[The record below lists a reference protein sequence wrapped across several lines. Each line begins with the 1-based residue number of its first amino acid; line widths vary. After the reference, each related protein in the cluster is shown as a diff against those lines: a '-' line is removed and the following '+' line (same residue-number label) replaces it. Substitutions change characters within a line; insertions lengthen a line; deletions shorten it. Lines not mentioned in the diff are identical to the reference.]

1 MNFHQII
8 FASILCASA
17 ASADVYRWVDENGV
31 VHYSDKAPASTQPD
45 KLELAPE
52 SDTPP
57 ANIGAGVYDDA
68 IENTRAWREQHEA
81 ERQQTREAREEREK
95 AELTSTENCS
105 KAIHRLAILNKQ
117 CPVFYDGAG
126 FLRDQCPGVYVVN
139 AGERSYVDDDERAR
153 LIEHYSEI
161 VKQCRAARDQTGR

>member
-1 MNFHQII
+1 MKFHPII
-8 FASILCASA
+8 FTLMLCVPA
-17 ASADVYRWVDENGV
+17 ASADVYRWVDEQGV
-31 VHYSDKAPASTQPD
+31 VHYSDRPPESAQPE

-52 SDTPP
+52 TDRPA

-81 ERQQTREAREEREK
+81 DRQQSREEREAREE
-95 AELTSTENCS
+95 AELTSAEYCG

-126 FLRDQCPGVYVVN
+126 FLRDQCPGIYLVYE
-139 AGERSYVDDDERAR
+139 GERSYVDDDERAR
-153 LIEHYSEI
+153 LIEYYGKI
-161 VKQCRAARDQTGR
+161 VERCREARD